1 MMNKVRFLQ
10 KIGGTLLM
18 LLLFAACSQ
27 DESLPTGT
35 LLPEGKYPL
44 ELTAGG
50 LEVAATPAKASTRAT
65 VDNDWQ
71 DVQSVAVQVENEVK
85 EYSVTPSSNNL
96 TSTTP
101 FYWQRSDE
109 TKQITAWHPYSTT
122 YPTEWK
128 VKADQSQKAGG
139 YQASDLIKGSLSLS
153 FADKDNAEKNKIA
166 FTHQTAKLHIVLQAG
181 KGISADELANATV
194 SILNVA
200 NVDNGTTVTPCK
212 IDGDFFALIT
222 GQEIAKGTQFIK
234 VTVNG
239 ADFFYTPDKDTSFTG
254 GNQYTYNITV
264 NRTGL
269 LVSVS
274 EIKKWET
281 GNTGEGSVSFINLSD
296 GQPVNISDDGTY
308 LITGTGT
315 QTISISGNAT
325 VNIQN
330 VKLTNV
336 QGSVMTLEENAHVT
350 LNVIGQENEFVS
362 ATAHGIEMKDGS
374 QLTIIGNGKENSKLV
389 VKASQ
394 ADRDISTPNYC
405 GIGATSESKDVA
417 LKGIIIKDVSVDVTG
432 GKSYLGTG
440 AGAAAIGLSSYNTDY
455 TQKLDEIRI
464 ENASVTAT
472 STLGA
477 CIGTG
482 TLPYT
487 TKTDATNIIGN
498 IIITKSIIK
507 AIARYDSSKYSGACI
522 GFGVMIQQDNKATIG
537 SITITDC
544 NLDLTAQGKGAYKV
558 GFGSNDYNNAL
569 CTITNGIS
577 VNGTAATV
585 GWNSDQDYK

>member
-50 LEVAATPAKASTRAT
+50 LEVSATPAKASTRAT

-139 YQASDLIKGSLSLS
+139 YQASDLIKGSLSLF
-153 FADKDNAEKNKIA
+153 FADKDNVEKNKIA
-166 FTHQTAKLHIVLQAG
+166 FAHQTAKLHIVLQAG

-222 GQEIAKGTQFIK
+222 GQKIAKGTQFIK

-269 LVSVS
+269 SVSVG
-274 EIKKWET
+274 ETEKWNE
-281 GNTGEGSVSFINLSD
+281 GNTGEGSVSLPVEVKPTDGNQTFNLKD
-296 GQPVNISDDGTY
+296 GDVYIIRGEGKGGFLFNIPERET
-308 LITGTGT
+308 
-315 QTISISGNAT
+315 AT
-325 VNIQN
+325 VILDE
-330 VKLTNV
+330 VKLV
-336 QGSVMTLEENAHVT
+336 QGGTDQLGSIAIKIDGGGTVIFK
-350 LNVIGQENEFVS
+350 LNS
-362 ATAHGIEMKDGS
+362 
-374 QLTIIGNGKENSKLV
+374 KENSINGYYSGIEGDWTDGHTAGNIRIEGPGTLNFTSDNMSKG
-389 VKASQ
+389 
-394 ADRDISTPNYC
+394 ISTAN
-405 GIGATSESKDVA
+405 
-417 LKGIIIKDVSVDVTG
+417 
-432 GKSYLGTG
+432 GKSIEIENVTIKMDYKYSEGQYPG
-440 AGAAAIGLSSYNTDY
+440 AAIG
-455 TQKLDEIRI
+455 
-464 ENASVTAT
+464 
-472 STLGA
+472 
-477 CIGTG
+477 C
-482 TLPYT
+482 
-487 TKTDATNIIGN
+487 
-498 IIITKSIIK
+498 
-507 AIARYDSSKYSGACI
+507 DSEEECG
-522 GFGVMIQQDNKATIG
+522 D
-537 SITITDC
+537 ITITNSDI
-544 NLDLTAQGKGAYKV
+544 
-558 GFGSNDYNNAL
+558 
-569 CTITNGIS
+569 TIT
-577 VNGTAATV
+577 AALSYNDV
-585 GWNSDQDYK
+585 